1 MFYFFGLGNP
11 GDEYEN
17 TRHNAGRMALLSIAK
32 KNKFSDWKS
41 DKMIKALI
49 SKGEIAG
56 KKVTFVL
63 PETFMNNSGN
73 SAVAIFNPPAGGKND
88 LKKLVVVYDEM
99 DMPLSKI
106 KLAFDRSS
114 GGHNG
119 LESII
124 KKVKSREFLRIRIGV
139 SKMTAKGLAKKPS
152 GEEAVIKHLMKKFST
167 DEMDELK
174 KVFKRV
180 ENAMEIFVTEGKDKA
195 MSMAN
200 QG

>member
-41 DKMIKALI
+41 DKVIKALI
-49 SKGEIAG
+49 SKGEIGG

-73 SAVAIFNPPAGGKND
+73 SAVPIVKSKND
-88 LKKLVVVYDEM
+88 LKKIVVVYDEM

-152 GEEAVIKHLMKKFST
+152 GEEAVIKHLMKKFSS

-195 MSMAN
+195 MSIAN
-200 QG
+200 Q

>member
-11 GDEYEN
+11 GEEYEN
-17 TRHNAGRMALLSIAK
+17 TRHNAGRMALLTIAK

-73 SAVAIFNPPAGGKND
+73 SAVPIIKSKND

-152 GEEAVIKHLMKKFST
+152 GEEAVIKHLMKKFSA

-180 ENAMEIFVTEGKDKA
+180 ESAMEIFVTEGKDKA
-195 MSMAN
+195 MSIAN
-200 QG
+200 QDK

>member
-41 DKMIKALI
+41 DKVIKALI
-49 SKGEIAG
+49 SKGEIGG

-73 SAVAIFNPPAGGKND
+73 SAVPIVKSKND
-88 LKKLVVVYDEM
+88 LKKIVVVYDEM

-152 GEEAVIKHLMKKFST
+152 GEEAVIKHLMKKFSA

-195 MSMAN
+195 MSIAN
-200 QG
+200 Q